1 MQVEIGNIWKGYSVE
16 GLKIQETDAVF
27 HNVRKA
33 PFKIYGLVDPMN
45 TYHRVPM
52 DIAKTISG
60 DVAYHGKATTGVRV
74 RFNTD
79 SKYVG
84 IRAKFAHH
92 VLPNPH
98 ITRLNE
104 TGFDIYVEK
113 DGEDVY
119 KGSYYPPKDG
129 FDGYEG
135 IKHFKDNKMRCI
147 TIYFPIG
154 NEVLDLEVALEPNA
168 KIEEPNPYKFEK
180 PVVFYGSS
188 ITHGFAAGRPGTTYV
203 NRIGRMLKTDIM
215 NFGFS
220 GSAKGEANMAK
231 FLAELDMSVCVMD
244 YDYNAPSVE
253 HLINTHYNFYE
264 IIRKAH
270 PDLPIIFITKPD
282 AGGYTTEFDLARKD
296 VIMKNYL
303 TARENGDKK
312 VYFIDGNS
320 FFIGGDRMDYTV
332 DGCHPNDAGAKRMAD
347 CIGAVVGELL
357 NK

>member
-1 MQVEIGNIWKGYSVE
+1 MQVETGNIWKGYSTE
-16 GLKIQETDAVF
+16 WLKIQETDAKF
-27 HNVRKA
+27 YNVRTV

-45 TYHRVPM
+45 TYNRLPK
-52 DIAKTISG
+52 DIAATISG
-60 DVAYHGKATTGVRV
+60 DVACHAKATTGVRV

-92 VLPNPH
+92 VLPCPH
-98 ITRLNE
+98 VTRLNE
-104 TGFDIYVEK
+104 TGFDIYVEE
-113 DGEDVY
+113 DGVDIY

-135 IKHFKDNKMRCI
+135 IKHFDDNKMRCI

-154 NEVLDLEVALEPNA
+154 NEVLDFEVALEPTA
-168 KIEEPNPYKFEK
+168 KVEEPNPYKYEK

-188 ITHGFAAGRPGTTYV
+188 ITHGFAASRPGTTYV

-220 GSAKGEANMAK
+220 GSAKGEPN
-231 FLAELDMSVCVMD
+231 LAEYLAKLNMSVFVLD
-244 YDYNAPSVE
+244 YDYNAPTVE

-264 IIRKAH
+264 TIRKAH
-270 PDLPIIFITKPD
+270 PDLPIVFVTKPD
-282 AGGYTTEFDLARKD
+282 AYKFTAEFDLARKD

-303 TARENGDKK
+303 TARENGDKN

-320 FFIGGDRMDYTV
+320 FFVGGDRMDYTV
-332 DGCHPNDAGAKRMAD
+332 DGCHPNDAGEKRMAD
-347 CIGAVVGELL
+347 YIGAVVGELL
-357 NK
+357 KK